1 MGLSMG
7 LLEVSILMVGVER
20 KSDTT
25 NNRKKKQRLFFQ
37 YTSGLPLV
45 YLPV

>member
-25 NNRKKKQRLFFQ
+25 NKRTKKTDDSSSNARLD
-37 YTSGLPLV
+37 
-45 YLPV
+45 YL